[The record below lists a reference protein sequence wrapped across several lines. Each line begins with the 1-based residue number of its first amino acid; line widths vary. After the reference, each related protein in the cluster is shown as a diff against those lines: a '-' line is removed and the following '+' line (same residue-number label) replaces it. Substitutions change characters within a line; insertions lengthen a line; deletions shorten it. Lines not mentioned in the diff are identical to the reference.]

1 MSIPVEHKLQD
12 VLLCLR
18 KTFEHVKNG
27 GSWHAF
33 ADTDRLL
40 RAIETLEQSDTMI
53 ARLTAERDKLQ
64 RQVSDLNHMIDLLRN
79 ELSEVNWRIEGLEK

>member
-18 KTFEHVKNG
+18 KTYESVKKG
-27 GSWHAF
+27 VPWHAF

-40 RAIETLEQSDTMI
+40 RAIETLEQSDTKI
-53 ARLTAERDKLQ
+53 AQLTAERDKLRQ
-64 RQVSDLNHMIDLLRN
+64 QVSDL
-79 ELSEVNWRIEGLEK
+79 SWRIEGLEK

>member
-18 KTFEHVKNG
+18 KTYESVKKG
-27 GSWHAF
+27 VPWHAF

-40 RAIETLEQSDTMI
+40 RAIETLEQSDTKI
-53 ARLTAERDKLQ
+53 AKLTAERDEWKQ
-64 RQVSDLNHMIDLLRN
+64 TAHELRH
-79 ELSEVNWRIEGLEK
+79 ELAEVNWRLEGLEK